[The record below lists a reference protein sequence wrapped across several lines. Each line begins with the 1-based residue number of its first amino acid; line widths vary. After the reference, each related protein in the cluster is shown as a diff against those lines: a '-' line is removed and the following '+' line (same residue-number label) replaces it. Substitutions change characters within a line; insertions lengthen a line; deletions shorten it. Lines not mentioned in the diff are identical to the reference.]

1 MKRLTPVMQT
11 TIYKQSNWFVVVLF
25 FSSILSSLHSQDIH
39 FSQFFTTPLANN
51 AAHTGNFNGNYRIGF
66 NAKLQW
72 PALTTTGTYTYHTES
87 PYVDFS
93 FGEKKIKTGWMG
105 LGLNFLNDEA
115 GDGRLRF
122 QRIGLSYAYHQAL
135 DKDQRY
141 VISAGAGLHYIIRS
155 VDFSKFYFNNQWIED
170 QGFDLSQS
178 NFEPLQRES
187 FSMVDV
193 NAGLQ
198 FAAQVNDFVRLQAGA
213 SVLHINRPKQSF
225 LGTSE
230 RLGLRYQA
238 QAGALYNINERLS
251 VTLDFYYTFEKR
263 ASQFQL
269 ASLVGYGFVNNRS
282 SVASHV
288 LLAGLS
294 YRVKDALAPVVG
306 YQFKSNRIMLSYDIT
321 LSKLSQG
328 NRLNG
333 GPEISLVHVGKWT
346 REFNGKKV
354 FCPKF

>member
-1 MKRLTPVMQT
+1 MRMICGFLPIKCCKCT
-11 TIYKQSNWFVVVLF
+11 TFLAAILACVLAENVQ
-25 FSSILSSLHSQDIH
+25 SQDIH

-51 AAHTGNFNGNYRIGF
+51 SAQTGNFNGNYRIGF

-72 PALTTTGTYTYHTES
+72 PALTTTGEYTYHTES

-122 QRIGLSYAYHQAL
+122 QRIGLSFAYHQAL
-135 DKDQRY
+135 DKEQRY
-141 VISAGAGLHYIIRS
+141 VLSAGAGMHYIIRS

-178 NFEPLQRES
+178 NYEPLQRES
-187 FSMVDV
+187 FSMIDV
-193 NAGLQ
+193 NAGLN
-198 FAAQVNDFVRLQAGA
+198 FRAQINDFVSVQAGA
-213 SVLHINRPKQSF
+213 AVLHINRPKQSF
-225 LGTSE
+225 LSTDE

-238 QAGALYNINERLS
+238 NAGALYSINERIS
-251 VTLDFYYTFEKR
+251 ISLDAYYTFEKR
-263 ASQFQL
+263 ASEIQL
-269 ASLVGYGFVNNRS
+269 ASLFSYGFLNNRS
-282 SVASHV
+282 SVASHT

-294 YRVKDALAPVVG
+294 YRVKDALAPIVG
-306 YQFKSNRIMLSYDIT
+306 YQFKSNRILLSYDIT
-321 LSKLSQG
+321 LSKLSRG
-328 NRLNG
+328 NRANG
-333 GPEISLVHVGKWT
+333 GPELSFVHVGKWN